1 MIIICLRRSTVERF
15 TQTPVKY
22 AFSENLRIVH
32 YEGVVIKLEKLS
44 FKEYSAIFT
53 KAVKKQTFMADHT
66 NIYLQREYLCFHG
79 SRLHFIEDFLI

>member
-1 MIIICLRRSTVERF
+1 MRRSTNPSKVGIC
-15 TQTPVKY
+15 
-22 AFSENLRIVH
+22 SESLRIVH
-32 YEGVVIKLEKLS
+32 SEGVVIKLEKLS